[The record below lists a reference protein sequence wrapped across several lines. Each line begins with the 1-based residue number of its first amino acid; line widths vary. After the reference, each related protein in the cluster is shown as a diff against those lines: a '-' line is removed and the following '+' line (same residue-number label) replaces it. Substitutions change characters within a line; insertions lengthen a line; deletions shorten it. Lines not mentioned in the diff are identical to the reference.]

1 MYRWVWR
8 SNLTESCVANVN
20 MKKFFKFILNRQF
33 IAACQKADVEKVMR
47 KLEQGFD
54 PNQWVKTQKWF
65 WYVDFIG
72 DYPIERFTSKAAL
85 IDVCES
91 EAVQK
96 LLLAYGAKTTSELS
110 KVEEGIRS
118 KERQRQLEAEA
129 EREKARQAR
138 VEAFLAFRK

>member
-1 MYRWVWR
+1 
-8 SNLTESCVANVN
+8 
-20 MKKFFKFILNRQF
+20 
-33 IAACQKADVEKVMR
+33 MR
-47 KLEQGFD
+47 KLEKGVD

-96 LLLAYGAKTTSELS
+96 LLRAYGAKTTSELL
-110 KVEEGIRS
+110 KVESSRRLE
-118 KERQRQLEAEA
+118 KRQRQLEAEA
-129 EREKARQAR
+129 EREKACQAR